1 MQIKFIGVPGEE
13 HASIRQYGYDFP
25 MGEFVDVTD
34 ERAAAKL
41 ANHPHFSAKAESS
54 DQPLPPREE
63 LVAKAAELGIEY
75 DKRLGD
81 KKLAALILEKMSA
94 NLA

>member
-25 MGEFVDVTD
+25 LGKFVDVTD

-41 ANHPHFSAKAESS
+41 ANHPHFSAKAEPTET
-54 DQPLPPREE
+54 PLPSREE
-63 LVAKAAELGIEY
+63 LEAKAAELGLEY

-94 NLA
+94 SLA